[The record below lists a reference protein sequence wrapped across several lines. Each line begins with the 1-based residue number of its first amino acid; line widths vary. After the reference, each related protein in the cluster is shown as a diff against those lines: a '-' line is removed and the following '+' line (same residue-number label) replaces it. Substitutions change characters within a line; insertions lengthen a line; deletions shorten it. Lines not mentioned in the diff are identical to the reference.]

1 MRTLKNLLF
10 LLNTKERSHAAFL
23 MVMILIMAFLDTLG
37 VASILPFIAVLGN
50 PDLIN
55 TNNLLNAAF
64 KAVGPLGVVTT
75 QHFLFALGVL
85 VFITLLVSL
94 TFKALITYLQAHF
107 VQMREYSIGRRLVEG
122 YLHQPYSWFLNR
134 NSSDLGKNILSEVEE
149 VVGAGLSPMMVLIT
163 QSVLALALVTLL
175 VFIDPQ
181 LALIVG
187 ITLSLS
193 YTIIYRFMKNFIK
206 RLGVERLDTNHWRFN
221 AVNEAF
227 GAIKEIKIGGLEN
240 TYIERFAKPAKIFA
254 YNKALIQVI
263 SQVPRY
269 FLEAIAFGGM
279 LLLVL
284 FLMSKN
290 NGLTNALPIIALYA
304 FAGYRMMPATQLIYT
319 SVSQLR
325 FISPAID
332 SLKADLNGLK
342 LDNLKIDRNKFQL
355 NKDIKL
361 RNIHYSYPNASRKA
375 LKNIQISIPVYS
387 TVGLVGATGSGKTTT
402 VDIILGLLE
411 AQDGSL
417 EVDGEIINKKNI
429 RSWQRSIG
437 YVPQQIYLA
446 DDTVAANI
454 AFGSDPK
461 DIDID
466 RVKRVS
472 KIAKAHEFIS
482 NELPSQYQTSVG
494 ERGVRLSGGQRQRIG
509 IARALYYNPKVLIFD
524 EATSALDNLTE
535 KEVMQA
541 MHSIKKKITVILIA
555 HRLSTVKECD
565 IIYLLD
571 AGELKGQGTFDQLQ
585 KTNNYFR
592 MLSQSM

>member
-10 LLNTKERSHAAFL
+10 LLSTKERSHAAFL

-206 RLGVERLDTNHWRFN
+206 RLGVERMDTNHWRFN

-227 GAIKEIKIGGLEN
+227 GAIKEVKIGGLEN

-361 RNIHYSYPNASRKA
+361 RNIHYSYPNATRKA

-541 MHSIKKKITVILIA
+541 MNSIKKKITVILIA

-592 MLSQSM
+592 MSSQSM